1 MMSDVDNSTRRPEQD
16 PRESGVGFLF
26 VGLEFILLG
35 LYLATSILT
44 GPWAPGSLIFFLAFL
59 GVGLMVVRRV
69 RSSRT
74 VARPSTPLQVMGAVI
89 FVITFYLGLRGV
101 GESRESTWFV
111 PGLTAAWGGVML
123 YDGMKR
129 HTRER
134 LRLWFG
140 VYLLGFGIFLYWLPG
155 GPYLQWSWLMMGM
168 GGSFAIVG
176 FFRLVRLHAT

>member
-1 MMSDVDNSTRRPEQD
+1 MMSDVDNPTRRPEQD

-74 VARPSTPLQVMGAVI
+74 VARPSTPLWVMIAVI
-89 FVITFYLGLRGV
+89 LVSTIYLGLRGV
-101 GESRESTWFV
+101 GESTWFV
-111 PGLTAAWGGVML
+111 PGLTAAWGG
-123 YDGMKR
+123 
-129 HTRER
+129 
-134 LRLWFG
+134 
-140 VYLLGFGIFLYWLPG
+140 
-155 GPYLQWSWLMMGM
+155 
-168 GGSFAIVG
+168 
-176 FFRLVRLHAT
+176 

>member
-1 MMSDVDNSTRRPEQD
+1 
-16 PRESGVGFLF
+16 
-26 VGLEFILLG
+26 
-35 LYLATSILT
+35 
-44 GPWAPGSLIFFLAFL
+44 
-59 GVGLMVVRRV
+59 
-69 RSSRT
+69 
-74 VARPSTPLQVMGAVI
+74 MGAVI

-111 PGLTAAWGGVML
+111 PGLTAAWGGVVL

-134 LRLWFG
+134 LWFG
-140 VYLLGFGIFLYWLPG
+140 VYLLGFSILLYWVPG